1 MMDTALGS
9 KIDAMSEDV
18 YDYFLRE
25 AGDITMADEWYEMA
39 LAVAD
44 RFKRLIVESMEKNR
58 ILVPLLNETVAQ
70 SSGKP

>member
-1 MMDTALGS
+1 MDTALGS